1 MKGCRGDG
9 YWADRRGGRA
19 AQGPEVVSQAPVDR
33 GCEHA
38 GSCGYSI
45 RSTVSYMGT
54 SAATSAQPDGP
65 DLDLSQRAL
74 RSLSYREYRPLPAS
88 AGDDPPLRLFRADS
102 LAAARRGRHPVAEH
116 PHESICSAAGRTRGP
131 RGAHRGGSPG
141 LCRGS
146 SPGTDH
152 LRAADTNGPGPGYVR
167 DALANSVATFCLL
180 GVLLT
185 YWWILGVP
193 RRVTDD
199 VGTQEVVAQEV

>member
-1 MKGCRGDG
+1 ML
-9 YWADRRGGRA
+9 A
-19 AQGPEVVSQAPVDR
+19 AVV
-33 GCEHA
+33 
-38 GSCGYSI
+38 YSI
-45 RSTVSYMGT
+45 WSTVSYMGT

-74 RSLSYREYRPLPAS
+74 RFLSYASIGPSLLPLAMILLCGCFVLIHWPPHARAGTLSRNNPTSRS
-88 AGDDPPLRLFRADS
+88 AQLQAELVA
-102 LAAARRGRHPVAEH
+102 LAVLTGVVALGY
-116 PHESICSAAGRTRGP
+116 AG
-131 RGAHRGGSPG
+131 A
-141 LCRGS
+141 S